1 LDVTGIEDRVD
12 LVAGGFDAGI
22 HLMEFIEKD
31 MKAVRVSP
39 DLRPAIVGSPTY
51 FDAHARPRS
60 PRDLLDHR
68 CIGFRHGSAGV
79 YRWEFEKGKRSLT
92 VAVNGPL
99 IVDDVSLMIQAAVDG
114 VGLAFADE
122 ERVASHLRSGA
133 LLRVLEDWCPPFPG
147 FYLYYASRRQLPPAL
162 SALIETLR
170 L

>member
-1 LDVTGIEDRVD
+1 
-12 LVAGGFDAGI
+12 
-22 HLMEFIEKD
+22 
-31 MKAVRVSP
+31 P
-39 DLRPAIVGSPTY
+39 RPK
-51 FDAHARPRS
+51 S

-92 VAVNGPL
+92 VAVTGPL
-99 IVDDVSLMIQAAVDG
+99 IVDDVSLMIQAALDG
-114 VGLAFADE
+114 VGLAFVDE
-122 ERVASHLRSGA
+122 ARVSSHLARGA

-162 SALIETLR
+162 TALIDTLR